1 MMFVGKT
8 EADRRE
14 CPDDLRS
21 GRRSGGPGATVDRR
35 PSSSQAGRG
44 RRRDQRWIKTLPGG
58 ATIEVIA
65 VSAHPSG
72 PNSWWGPDGSPLSQ
86 PPCDRPSMGIEPDRD
101 VVFRAVLARVSGL
114 AAGAPT
120 NGWWPREAKGGSHG
134 PATRN
139 GKEVPGLSVV
149 VAEFAKDLATCTVGF
164 SVDVGPWQTVA
175 TMDGRG
181 AGTGI
186 AKDGRTGFMR
196 SQAIATKRGAVLVV
210 THDILDVAV
219 RLVAVDRAGKEHP
232 AVGDGAVGRKGFY
245 QLVAEFDLSP
255 EEFQE
260 YRLQTRPYERVEVRN
275 VALKPVGAW

>member
-1 MMFVGKT
+1 M
-8 EADRRE
+8 
-14 CPDDLRS
+14 
-21 GRRSGGPGATVDRR
+21 
-35 PSSSQAGRG
+35 
-44 RRRDQRWIKTLPGG
+44 
-58 ATIEVIA
+58 
-65 VSAHPSG
+65 
-72 PNSWWGPDGSPLSQ
+72 
-86 PPCDRPSMGIEPDRD
+86 
-101 VVFRAVLARVSGL
+101 
-114 AAGAPT
+114 
-120 NGWWPREAKGGSHG
+120 
-134 PATRN
+134 
-139 GKEVPGLSVV
+139 V

-219 RLVAVDRAGKEHP
+219 RLVVVDRAGKEHP

-260 YRLQTRPYERVEVRN
+260 YRLQTRPYERVEVRD
-275 VALKPVGAW
+275 VALKPAAAR